1 MKGKEKKNP
10 KKKDRERK
18 RIKNFK
24 NKIFGGQSRL
34 EIAPCLGLR
43 TSEITLLKTPKAET
57 PNRSLSLL
65 SKPLDRVKE
74 TFEE

>member
-18 RIKNFK
+18 IIKNFK

-34 EIAPCLGLR
+34 EVPPHLGLR
-43 TSEITLLKTPKAET
+43 YLRNNPFEDPKGRNTKQKSFIVKQTS
-57 PNRSLSLL
+57 
-65 SKPLDRVKE
+65 
-74 TFEE
+74 

>member
-1 MKGKEKKNP
+1 MKGKEKKTP

-18 RIKNFK
+18 MIKNFK

-43 TSEITLLKTPKAET
+43 YLRNNPFDDPKGRNTKQKSFTVKQTS
-57 PNRSLSLL
+57 
-65 SKPLDRVKE
+65 
-74 TFEE
+74 